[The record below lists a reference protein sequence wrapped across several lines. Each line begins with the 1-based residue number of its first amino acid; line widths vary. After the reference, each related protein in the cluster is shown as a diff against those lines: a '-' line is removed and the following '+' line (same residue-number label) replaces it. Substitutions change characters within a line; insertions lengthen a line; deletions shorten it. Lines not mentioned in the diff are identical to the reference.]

1 MRITLAYPH
10 DGHDPDET
18 IEIEDRRGRAMIQN
32 GVARPAPEVEPD
44 ETWKVDE
51 VKSWLADHPEVD
63 ATGATTKAQFLAAI
77 AASKTR
83 APNPAGDGT
92 TEGDAA

>member
-1 MRITLAYPH
+1 MRITLAYPY

-18 IEIEDRRGRAMIQN
+18 IEIDDRRGRAMISN
-32 GVARPAPEVEPD
+32 GVARPAPALEPD
-44 ETWKVDE
+44 DSWKV
-51 VKSWLADHPEVD
+51 ADLRSFASTNSID
-63 ATGATTKAQFLAAI
+63 LGGASTKADILAAL
-77 AASKTR
+77 AADKTR